1 MKTSFFVRP
10 EFPFAPIRFP
20 FFYGWW
26 IVVVTTIGIMASI
39 PGQTMGVGVYT
50 DYLILHTGLNRLGIS
65 LAYMTGTILSSLLL
79 PLAGRFYD
87 LWGSRIMILFAGT
100 GLGVALLLFSE
111 SVWMLKM
118 LEKVFHG
125 IPRTTLALVEIT
137 IIFLMLRQ
145 FGQGIMAMVSRNTLA
160 KWFDRQRGLAS
171 GISGLFV
178 AFSFSGAPLL
188 MNSLINGF
196 GYPGSMILMALI
208 CGFGMA
214 CLGWLFYRDQP
225 EDCGM
230 LMDGKTPTSGDTTL
244 SSEREVSLAEALRS
258 YNFWIFCLGM
268 CSSSV
273 MVTGFTFHISSIGNL
288 AGLSRYDAYSVF
300 LPMSIFS
307 VISHFIAGWAS
318 DRMPLKYLLML
329 LVGCLGLGSIG
340 LLAYEEIWSRWMVI
354 ICYGIQ
360 GGIWGCLS
368 IVAWPRFYGRKH
380 LGSINGVFMGAMV
393 FASAIGPPLFGASE
407 NLSGSY
413 NEAALIS
420 VLFNFMLLLGA
431 TKATSYY
438 DPKTN

>member
-1 MKTSFFVRP
+1 
-10 EFPFAPIRFP
+10 
-20 FFYGWW
+20 
-26 IVVVTTIGIMASI
+26 
-39 PGQTMGVGVYT
+39 
-50 DYLILHTGLNRLGIS
+50 
-65 LAYMTGTILSSLLL
+65 
-79 PLAGRFYD
+79 
-87 LWGSRIMILFAGT
+87 
-100 GLGVALLLFSE
+100 
-111 SVWMLKM
+111 
-118 LEKVFHG
+118 
-125 IPRTTLALVEIT
+125 
-137 IIFLMLRQ
+137 
-145 FGQGIMAMVSRNTLA
+145 
-160 KWFDRQRGLAS
+160 
-171 GISGLFV
+171 
-178 AFSFSGAPLL
+178 
-188 MNSLINGF
+188 
-196 GYPGSMILMALI
+196 MILMALI

>member
-1 MKTSFFVRP
+1 
-10 EFPFAPIRFP
+10 
-20 FFYGWW
+20 
-26 IVVVTTIGIMASI
+26 
-39 PGQTMGVGVYT
+39 
-50 DYLILHTGLNRLGIS
+50 
-65 LAYMTGTILSSLLL
+65 
-79 PLAGRFYD
+79 
-87 LWGSRIMILFAGT
+87 
-100 GLGVALLLFSE
+100 
-111 SVWMLKM
+111 
-118 LEKVFHG
+118 
-125 IPRTTLALVEIT
+125 
-137 IIFLMLRQ
+137 
-145 FGQGIMAMVSRNTLA
+145 MAMVSRNTLA

-420 VLFNFMLLLGA
+420 VLFNFLLLLGA